1 VKRVAQTQ
9 RFADVDG
16 SRTWTVVG
24 GDGLPVDWIEEYFE
38 SLRMRIYRTS
48 PNTIKAYARGLGL
61 YQSFLDE
68 VGLCWREADL
78 QTFDEFVAW
87 LRDTHPG
94 QQDDTYA
101 ARVDAVVS
109 AYRWHWL
116 ERRATLD
123 ETLTRRMGLPTGHG
137 GYRGMLHHLGN
148 DRATATIGIRR
159 RRRNP
164 RTPVLAPAQVHT
176 ALTFLQPNERDHLLF
191 ATLAETGARVGEV
204 LNMRHLDW
212 HTTGGGP
219 PFVLVEPQGNAH
231 PRDVRGKLQSFRQ
244 VYISADLAR
253 AYDYY
258 VWTLL
263 ERGLADEVADVEH
276 HYVFVN
282 LHPPRFRPTGYENV
296 RGTVNRLKTKCSDVI
311 PSGFTAHWLRHTH
324 AAALLLSGA
333 PIHVVAQ
340 RLGHADVQTT
350 MRFYGWIDADA
361 SLRALSGWQAYVGG
375 WSA

>member
-1 VKRVAQTQ
+1 MAQTQ
-9 RFADVDG
+9 RLADVDG

-24 GDGLPVDWIEEYFE
+24 DNDLPVDWIEEYLDG
-38 SLRMRIYRTS
+38 LRLRVYRTS
-48 PNTIKAYARGLGL
+48 PNTVKAYARGLGL

-68 VGLCWREADL
+68 FGRDWREADL
-78 QTFDEFVAW
+78 ETFDEFVAW
-87 LRDTHPG
+87 LREEHPG

-109 AYRWHWL
+109 AYKWHWL
-116 ERRATLD
+116 QRRASFD
-123 ETLTRRMGLPTGHG
+123 ETLMRRMSLPTGRG
-137 GYRGMLHHLGN
+137 GYRGMLHHVGK
-148 DRATATIGIRR
+148 DHTTAAIGLRR

-164 RTPVLAPAQVHT
+164 RTPVLEPAQVHA
-176 ALTFLQPNERDHLLF
+176 ALTFLRPNERDHLLLS
-191 ATLAETGARVGEV
+191 TLAETGARVGEV
-204 LNMRHLDW
+204 LNMRHVDW

-219 PFVLVEPQGNAH
+219 PYVMIEPQGNAH
-231 PRDVRGKLQSFRQ
+231 PRHARGKQQTFRQ
-244 VYISADLAR
+244 VYISIDLAR
-253 AYDYY
+253 AYDNY

-263 ERGLADEVADVEH
+263 DLGLADEVADVEH

-282 LHPPRFRPTGYENV
+282 LREPRFRPTGYENV
-296 RGTVNRLKTKCSDVI
+296 RGTVNRLKAKRAAII

-375 WSA
+375 WSP